1 MTSLKLHT
9 KNFLGLIL
17 FCCFLTCFTANAQL
31 PAFPTAYGAGA
42 YTEGGRGGKVVHVTK
57 LDDVLDSSDPNYV
70 GTLRW
75 ALKGAENKGVSRTI
89 VFDVSGIIDLQ
100 SIMYVS
106 NLPGD
111 EGGYADGI
119 TIAGQTAPEGGIT
132 ITGNRIRIKG
142 INNVIIRYLK
152 FRVTD
157 DTYSGP
163 ISLGSANNLVL
174 DHLSASHSSDAI
186 LYSMSGNGFDG
197 NYTDQTIQNCLA
209 AYAKN
214 GMIIGNSYF
223 ANNATELPYGSVSI
237 LRNAFYNVA
246 WRVPAKFGG
255 AGKFD
260 VINNVAHNWRSR
272 LMRTDPY
279 PFDMNHIGNHYQSGG
294 VTRTRSYPNMHK
306 AWTGFGYGDPDIYQ
320 EDNYYSEDVK
330 NNGHNKPNQWSVFQG
345 EDSED
350 VPSNYFTSSQLP
362 IQGRALPILN
372 STEVFDDVLDDVGAS
387 KYIKDDGSAGFYRD
401 IYDTAQ
407 VNGIR
412 TQDEDFSPELD
423 IVLPV
428 QSISNTRPDNFY
440 VNNPHIPEVWFA
452 ANVPEG
458 QNHNDIAPSGYTWL
472 EEYINQVDYAEVIGD
487 DSVTLSPSAEA
498 IPLNSTLQLEV
509 AFNTSDTLD
518 ESGTYESSNPEVAT
532 VDSNGLVTAVSV
544 GETTITFTSNDNP
557 ALTDTSQ
564 ITVFNDALQASAG
577 SDQSICEGEEVSLTA
592 TGGTNYLWTTG
603 ETTATIEVN
612 PTETTTY
619 SVTVSNDQGEED
631 TATVTVTVN
640 EVPELTI
647 SNAVTIGEGESTMIT
662 VSGASSYLWNT
673 GETLDSFEVSPSE
686 TTTYSVIGTNGDCSA
701 EAEVTVTVY
710 KANAGLDERVC
721 ENDDYEVVLTANQ
734 GDSYLWSTGETTQ
747 SITVSPLSTTAYS
760 VSVTSGNLTDDDDV
774 TVYVDPNPNVVIT
787 NGESMDIL
795 DGDFVTLS
803 ATGANTYEWSNG
815 ATQPNIAVSPSQ
827 TTTYEVKGYIN
838 ECYDEKAITVNV
850 FEQVVANA
858 GSDTSICLNESTT
871 LTASGGDEYLWSTG
885 ETTASIEVS
894 PQVTTDYYVTVF
906 NAMHFDEATVRVEVD
921 AECNQG
927 PTLPGEE
934 PTDFGMDI
942 YPNPA
947 SDYVNVE
954 ISGVFDASLI
964 EVYDISGKRII
975 REEVSNEN
983 QDASISKR
991 VNVSQ
996 LLNGI
1001 YILKLVDDEREVTR
1015 KLIVN

>member
-1 MTSLKLHT
+1 MTSSKLLT
-9 KNFLGLIL
+9 KNFLCLIL
-17 FCCFLTCFTANAQL
+17 FCCFLSIFNSAAQL

-75 ALKGAENKGVSRTI
+75 ALKGAENKGVARTI

-100 SIMYVS
+100 DWIYVS

-119 TIAGQTAPEGGIT
+119 TIAGQSAPEGGIT
-132 ITGNRIRIKG
+132 LTGNTIKIKG
-142 INNVIIRYLK
+142 INNIIVRYLK
-152 FRVTD
+152 FRITGD
-157 DTYSGP
+157 YGGG
-163 ISLGSANNLVL
+163 ISIGGGDNYLL
-174 DHLSASHSSDAI
+174 DHLSGSHCPDSIMFS
-186 LYSMSGNGFDG
+186 LTFNGEGGNA
-197 NYTDQTIQNCLA
+197 TDHTIQNCLVGNS
-209 AYAKN
+209 KN
-214 GMIIGNSYF
+214 GIIIGNSDF
-223 ANNATELPYGSVSI
+223 AQGATELPYGSVSV
-237 LRNAFYNVA
+237 LRNAFYSVS
-246 WRVPAKFGG
+246 WRVPGKFGG

-260 VINNVAHNWRSR
+260 VINNVAHNWKSR

-279 PFDMNHIGNHYQSGG
+279 PFEMNHIGNHYQSGG
-294 VTRTRSYPNMHK
+294 QSRTRNYPNLHK
-306 AWTGFGYGDPDIYQ
+306 TWTGFDNGAPSIYQ
-320 EDNYYSEDVK
+320 EDNYYSPDLD
-330 NNGHNKPNQWSVFQG
+330 NGHNKPNHWSVFQG
-345 EDSED
+345 EDSEN
-350 VPSNYFTSSQLP
+350 VPTNHFTNSQLP
-362 IQGRALPILN
+362 IQGRAVPILN
-372 STEVFDDVLDDVGAS
+372 SMDVFEDVLESVGAS
-387 KYIKDDGSAGFYRD
+387 KYIKNDGTVGFYRD
-401 IYDTAQ
+401 QYDTFQ
-407 VNGIR
+407 VNGIE
-412 TQDEDFSPELD
+412 TQDLYYSSNRD
-423 IVLPV
+423 IELPV
-428 QSISNTRPDNFY
+428 QSISNTRPDSFY
-440 VNNPHIPEVWFA
+440 VNNSHIPEVWFA
-452 ANVPEG
+452 ANVPDG
-458 QNHNDIAPSGYTWL
+458 QDHNDIAPSGYTWL
-472 EEYINQVDYAEVIGD
+472 EEYLNQVDYAEAIGGD
-487 DSVTLSPSAEA
+487 TVTLSPNAEE
-498 IPLNSTLQLEV
+498 IPVNSTLQLEV
-509 AFNTSDTLD
+509 VFNTSDTLD
-518 ESGTYESSNPEVAT
+518 ESGTFASSNPEVAT
-532 VDSNGLVTAVSV
+532 VDSNGLVTAISV
-544 GETTITFTSNDNP
+544 GETTITFTSNENP

-577 SDQSICEGEEVSLTA
+577 NDQSICEGEITSLTA
-592 TGGTNYLWTTG
+592 TGGTNYLWNTG

-619 SVTVSNDQGEED
+619 SVTVSNDEGQE
-631 TATVTVTVN
+631 ASANVTVTVN
-640 EVPELTI
+640 EMPELSI
-647 SNAVTIGEGESTMIT
+647 SNDVTIIEGESTMIT
-662 VSGASSYLWNT
+662 ISGAFSYLWNT
-673 GETLDSFEVSPSE
+673 GGTVESFEASPTE
-686 TTTYSVIGTNGDCSA
+686 TTTYSVVGTNGNCSA

-747 SITVSPLSTTAYS
+747 SITVSPLSTTEYS
-760 VSVTSGNLTDDDDV
+760 VSVTSGNLTDSDDV

-787 NGESMDIL
+787 NGESIDIL

-815 ATQPNIAVSPSQ
+815 ATQPNVAVSPSQ
-827 TTTYEVKGYIN
+827 TTTYEVRGYIN
-838 ECYDEKAITVNV
+838 DCYDEKAITVNV
-850 FEQVVANA
+850 YEQVVANA
-858 GSDTSICLNESTT
+858 GPNISICLDETAT

-885 ETTASIEVS
+885 ETTSSIEVS

-906 NAMHFDEATVRVEVD
+906 NAMHFDEASVSVEVD
-921 AECNQG
+921 TNCEQA
-927 PTLPGEE
+927 PSLPGEE
-934 PTDFGMDI
+934 STDFGMDI

>member
-17 FCCFLTCFTANAQL
+17 FCCLLSCFTAKAQL

-42 YTEGGRGGKVVHVTK
+42 YTEGGRGGKVVHVTS
-57 LDDVLDSSDPNYV
+57 LLDVLDSSDPNYV

-100 SIMYVS
+100 DWIYVS

-132 ITGNRIRIKG
+132 IINNTIKIKG
-142 INNVIIRYLK
+142 IADVVVRYLK
-152 FRVTD
+152 FRITD
-157 DTYSGP
+157 SSYGGA
-163 ISLGSANNLVL
+163 ISCGNADNIIL
-174 DHLSASHSSDAI
+174 DHLSGSHCPNSI
-186 LYSMSGNGFDG
+186 LFSLTANGEGEQADKH
-197 NYTDQTIQNCLA
+197 TIQNCLMGNS
-209 AYAKN
+209 KN
-214 GMIIGNSYF
+214 GIIIGNSDF
-223 ANNATELPYGSVSI
+223 AQNATEIPYGSVSV
-237 LRNAFYNVA
+237 LRNAFYSVS
-246 WRVPAKFGG
+246 WRVPGKFGG

-260 VINNVAHNWRSR
+260 VINNVAHNWSSR

-279 PFDMNHIGNHYQSGG
+279 PFEMNHIGNHYQSGG
-294 VTRTRSYPNMHK
+294 QSRTRSYPNLHK
-306 AWTGFGYGDPDIYQ
+306 AWTGFGYGDPVIYQ
-320 EDNYYSEDVK
+320 DDNYYSPDLD
-330 NNGHNKPNQWSVFQG
+330 NGHNKPNHWSVFQG

-350 VPSNYFTSSQLP
+350 VPSDWFGDGQLP
-362 IQGRALPILN
+362 IQGRVLPILN
-372 STEVFDDVLDDVGAS
+372 STEVFDDVLEFVGAS
-387 KYIKDDGSAGFYRD
+387 KYIKDDGTVGFYRD
-401 IYDTAQ
+401 QYDTFQ
-407 VNGIR
+407 VNGIAM
-412 TQDEDFSPELD
+412 QDLQYSSERNIE
-423 IVLPV
+423 LPV

-452 ANVPEG
+452 TNVPEG

-509 AFNTSDTLD
+509 AFNTSDALD

-631 TATVTVTVN
+631 IATVTVTVN
-640 EVPELTI
+640 EMPELSI
-647 SNAVTIGEGESTMIT
+647 SNDITIIEGESTMIT

-673 GETLDSFEVSPSE
+673 GETLDAFEVSPSE
-686 TTTYSVIGTNGDCSA
+686 TTTYSVIGTNSDCSA

-747 SITVSPLSTTAYS
+747 SITVSPLSTTEYG

-815 ATQPNIAVSPSQ
+815 ATQPNVAVSPSQ
-827 TTTYEVKGYIN
+827 TTTYEVRGYIN
-838 ECYDEKAITVNV
+838 DCYDEKAITVNV
-850 FEQVVANA
+850 YEQVVANA
-858 GSDTSICLNESTT
+858 GPDVSICLDETAT

-906 NAMHFDEATVRVEVD
+906 NPMHFDEASVSVEVD
-921 AECNQG
+921 AQCNQG
-927 PTLPGEE
+927 PGLPGQE
-934 PTDFGMDI
+934 PTGFGMDI

-954 ISGVFDASLI
+954 ISGLFNASQI
-964 EVYDISGKRII
+964 EIYDITGKRII
-975 REEVSNEN
+975 KQAVLNEN
-983 QDASISKR
+983 LDGSITKR

-996 LLNGI
+996 LRSGI
-1001 YILKLVDDEREVTR
+1001 YILKLVDEDKELVK